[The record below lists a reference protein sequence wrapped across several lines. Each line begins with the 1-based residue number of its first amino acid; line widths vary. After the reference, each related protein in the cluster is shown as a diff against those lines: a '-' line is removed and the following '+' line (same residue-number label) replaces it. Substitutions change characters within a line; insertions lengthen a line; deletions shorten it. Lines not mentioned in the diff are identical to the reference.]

1 MQSKATTVA
10 QYLKELPA
18 DRRAA
23 IEAVRKV
30 ILANVDG
37 QIEEGMQYGMIG
49 YYVPHHIFPNGYH
62 CDPSQPLPYM
72 GLASQ
77 KQNMAVYMMFAYLDP
92 VNGEQW
98 IRAEYARRGRKIDM
112 GKSCLRFKS
121 LADLDLE
128 VLAAAIKRAPTA
140 RYVDMYFTAAGP
152 GAWKSK
158 GTAAAKK
165 VAAKSPPVK
174 KAAVKKGAVKK
185 AATKKAAAKKK

>member
-10 QYLKELPA
+10 EYLGELPE

-23 IEAVRKV
+23 LSKVRQV
-30 ILANVDG
+30 IRKNLPKGIV
-37 QIEEGMQYGMIG
+37 EGMQYGMIG
-49 YYVPHHIFPNGYH
+49 YYVPHRVFPNGYH
-62 CDPSQPLPYM
+62 CDPAQPLPYM

-128 VLAAAIKRAPTA
+128 VLAAAIKRAPTD

-158 GTAAAKK
+158 GTAA
-165 VAAKSPPVK
+165 
-174 KAAVKKGAVKK
+174 
-185 AATKKAAAKKK
+185 TKKAASKKTAPKKTAAKKK